1 MLRLKRAYDPPAAD
15 DGKRILVERLWP
27 RGVTK
32 ARASIDDWMKDLA
45 PSPQLRKWFNHDP
58 ARWKQFEHRYWKE
71 LKSRTEQVDRLRKA
85 ARRGRVTLIYAA
97 RDEQHN
103 GALALKTFVERGSGK
118 KS

>member
-1 MLRLKRAYDPPAAD
+1 MLRLKRAYDPATAD

-32 ARASIDDWMKDLA
+32 ARASIDEWMKDLA

-58 ARWKQFEHRYWKE
+58 TRWREFEHRYWKE
-71 LKSRTEQVDRLRKA
+71 LESNAEQVDQLRKA

-103 GALALKTFVERGSGK
+103 GALALKTFVERSTGS